1 MIELVFPDGARRSFE
16 SGVTGREIAAGISKS
31 LEKKAVLIKLDG
43 ELLDL
48 DRPLERGGAFEIVT
62 RDSPQALETIR
73 HDVSHIMAEAV
84 QELYPGTQVTIGPA
98 IEDGFYYDFARAE
111 PFSLDDLA
119 KIEQRMKEIVDRDE
133 PIRREVWDRDQAI
146 RHFREIGEAYK
157 AELIEA
163 IPAGEP
169 VTVYRQGEW
178 KDLCRGPHLP
188 STRAAGKA
196 FKLTK
201 LAGAYWRGD
210 HRNPM
215 LQRIY
220 GTAWA
225 TEAELEAYITRLEE
239 AEKRDHRRI
248 GRAMDLFHM
257 QEEAKGMIFWHPK
270 GWTLYRTVEAYMRRR
285 LDADGYQEVK
295 APQLMDR
302 ELWERSGHWQ
312 KFGQNMFT
320 CETAEGE
327 VLAVKPMNCP
337 GHVQIFNHGQKSYR
351 DLPLRMAEFGSCHRY
366 EPSSALHG
374 IFRVRAFTQDDAHIF
389 CREDQIEAESTKFI
403 RLLESVYR
411 DCGLELHAVKLA
423 LRPELRFGTDEVWD
437 VAEAK
442 LERAARNAGIAEVE
456 MLPGEGAFYGPKLEF
471 HLRDA
476 IGRTWQ
482 CGTLQLDYVLPERL
496 DAEYVSED
504 GSKQRPVMLHRAIC
518 GSMERFIGV
527 MIENYAGAFPLWLA
541 PVQVVVATITSDAD
555 DYAREV
561 AETLRA
567 RGLRV
572 ETDLRNEKINYKV
585 REHSLAK
592 TPVLAVVG
600 RREAEQRQVALRRL
614 GSDRQQVIALAE
626 AANDLASEA
635 TPPDVAALARGESGA
650 SPAGASEAV
659 AAGGKEAG

>member
-1 MIELVFPDGARRSFE
+1 MIDLIFPDGSKRQFE
-16 SGVTGREIAAGISKS
+16 NGATGRDVAAGISKS
-31 LEKKAVLIKLDG
+31 LEKKAVLVKLDG

-48 DRPLERGGAFEIVT
+48 DRPLGKGGKFEILT
-62 RDSPQALETIR
+62 RESPESLETIR

-84 QELYPGTQVTIGPA
+84 QELFPGTQVTIGPA
-98 IEDGFYYDFARAE
+98 IEDGFYYDFARDE

-133 PIRREVWDRDQAI
+133 PIKREVWDRDEAV
-146 RHFREIGEAYK
+146 RHFRDIGEAYK
-157 AELIEA
+157 AEIVEGLPE
-163 IPAGEP
+163 GEE
-169 VTVYRQGEW
+169 VSVYRQGNW

-188 STRAAGKA
+188 STKAAGKA
-196 FKLTK
+196 FRLTK

-225 TEAELEAYITRLEE
+225 SEADLEAYLHRIEE
-239 AEKRDHRRI
+239 AEKRDHRKI
-248 GRAMDLFHM
+248 GRAMHLFHM

-285 LDADGYQEVK
+285 LDADGYVEVK
-295 APQLMDR
+295 TPQIMDR
-302 ELWERSGHWQ
+302 EMWERSGHWQ
-312 KFGQNMFT
+312 KFGKNMFT
-320 CETAEGE
+320 CETEEGE

-366 EPSSALHG
+366 EPSGALHG
-374 IFRVRAFTQDDAHIF
+374 IFRVRGFTQDDAHIF
-389 CREDQIEAESTKFI
+389 CREDQIEAESTKFVH
-403 RLLESVYR
+403 LLESVYR
-411 DCGLELHAVKLA
+411 HCGLHLHAVKLA
-423 LRPELRFGTDEVWD
+423 LRPDLRFGTDEVWD

-442 LERAARNAGIAEVE
+442 LERAARAAGIAEVE

-496 DAEYVSED
+496 DAEYVAED

-555 DYAREV
+555 GYAHEV
-561 AETLRA
+561 AEALRA
-567 RGLRV
+567 KGLRV
-572 ETDLRNEKINYKV
+572 ETDLRNEKVGYKI

-592 TPVLAVVG
+592 VPVIAVVG
-600 RREAEQRQVALRRL
+600 RREAEEKRVALRRL
-614 GSDRQQVIALAE
+614 GSDQQQVVALGDAAMALA
-626 AANDLASEA
+626 LEA
-635 TPPDVAALARGESGA
+635 TPPDLAPQGGDGTPSRRLVGAL
-650 SPAGASEAV
+650 
-659 AAGGKEAG
+659 EAG

>member
-1 MIELVFPDGARRSFE
+1 MIDLVFPDGSRRSFE
-16 SGVTGREIAAGISKS
+16 VGVTGREIAAGISKS

-48 DRPLERGGAFEIVT
+48 DRKLEAGGRFEILT
-62 RDSPQALETIR
+62 REAPEALETIR
-73 HDVSHIMAEAV
+73 HDVSHILAEAV
-84 QELYPGTQVTIGPA
+84 QELFPGTQVTIGPA
-98 IEDGFYYDFARAE
+98 IEDGFYYDFAREE

-133 PIRREVWDRDQAI
+133 PIKREEWDRDEAI
-146 RHFREIGEAYK
+146 AHFRSIGEEYK
-157 AELIEA
+157 AQIIEG
-163 IPAGEP
+163 IPAGEA
-169 VTVYRQGEW
+169 VSVYRQGNW

-188 STRAAGKA
+188 STKAAGKA

-225 TEAELEAYITRLEE
+225 SEADLEAHIHRLEE
-239 AEKRDHRRI
+239 AEKRDHRKI
-248 GRAMDLFHM
+248 GKAMDLFHM

-270 GWTLYRTVEAYMRRR
+270 GWQLYRTVEAYMRRR
-285 LDADGYQEVK
+285 LDDDGYVEVK

-302 ELWERSGHWQ
+302 ELWEKSGHWQ
-312 KFGQNMFT
+312 KFGQAMFT
-320 CETAEGE
+320 CETTEGE

-351 DLPLRMAEFGSCHRY
+351 DLPLRMAEFGACHRY
-366 EPSSALHG
+366 EPSGALHG

-389 CREDQIEAESTKFI
+389 CREDQIEAESTKFV
-403 RLLESVYR
+403 RLLESVYA
-411 DCGLELHAVKLA
+411 DCGLELHSVKLA
-423 LRPELRFGTDEVWD
+423 LRPELRFGTDEIWD
-437 VAEAK
+437 VAEKK
-442 LERAARNAGIAEVE
+442 LERAAIAAGCQVE
-456 MLPGEGAFYGPKLEF
+456 MLPDEGAFYGPKLEF

-496 DAEYVSED
+496 DAEYVAED

-527 MIENYAGAFPLWLA
+527 MIENYAGAFPLWLS

-555 DYAREV
+555 EYA
-561 AETLRA
+561 LRA
-567 RGLRV
+567 AAALRAQGLRV

-592 TPVLAVVG
+592 VPVIAVVG
-600 RREAEQRQVALRRL
+600 RREAEEGKVALRRL
-614 GSDRQQVIALAE
+614 GSDGQQILALAE
-626 AANDLASEA
+626 AANVLATEA
-635 TPPDVAALARGESGA
+635 NPPDVARRVV
-650 SPAGASEAV
+650 EA
-659 AAGGKEAG
+659 